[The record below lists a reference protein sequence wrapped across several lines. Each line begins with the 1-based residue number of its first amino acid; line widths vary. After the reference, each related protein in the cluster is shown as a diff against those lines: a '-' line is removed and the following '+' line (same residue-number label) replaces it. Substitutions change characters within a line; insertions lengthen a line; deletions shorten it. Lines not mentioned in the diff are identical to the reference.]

1 MADRKNGKWLV
12 GRVGVDAGMVMVG
25 DPCYLSNYGKK
36 SSDGFEWVEGEV
48 EAQKT
53 ANEFEYSYSGACAA
67 TLSDNSAGELG
78 NGSAVAVSSGYGDG
92 QYPVYAH
99 YNHEGRIERLEV
111 VFVPDEEEE
120 DVEEDEEKEYSCHEC
135 DTDLTEDDVIWAT
148 ADGVLTMNGNPYCDG
163 CLPEEKEEEVV

>member
-25 DPCYLSNYGKK
+25 DPCYLDKYGKE
-36 SSDGFEWVEGEV
+36 SSDGFEWVESEV
-48 EAQKT
+48 DAQKIKQKYD
-53 ANEFEYSYSGACAA
+53 YSYSGACAA
-67 TLSDNSAGELG
+67 TLGENSAGELG
-78 NGSAVAVSSGYGDG
+78 LASAVAVSSGYGDG
-92 QYPVYAH
+92 VYPVYAH

-111 VFVPDEEEE
+111 VFVPDDEEE
-120 DVEEDEEKEYSCHEC
+120 DVEEDEKEYSCHEC

-163 CLPEEKEEEVV
+163 CLPEEKEED

>member
-1 MADRKNGKWLV
+1 MAERKNGKWLV

-25 DPCYLSNYGKK
+25 DPCYLSDYGKK

-67 TLSDNSAGELG
+67 TLSENSAGELG

-120 DVEEDEEKEYSCHEC
+120 DVEEDDYNDDEIECEDCGGAFEQIHGEQKCESCQEEADEKE
-135 DTDLTEDDVIWAT
+135 D
-148 ADGVLTMNGNPYCDG
+148 
-163 CLPEEKEEEVV
+163 K